1 MVWSRWLNTMWYR
14 ALGAK
19 IGHSTLLSMAVFFD
33 DPQVVS
39 IGDRVLVGGGCVLET
54 VHSLGVDVEDDVL
67 DSQKCLVRAGCKLE
81 NSASLLPITFM
92 KQKSIATQW
101 ATLSE
106 FSPTRTIVPAIVSYS
121 PQLPTDYKF

>member
-1 MVWSRWLNTMWYR
+1 MVWSRWLNTIWYR
-14 ALGAK
+14 ALGTK

-67 DSQKCLVRAGCKLE
+67 DSQEMSSQSGLQTGK
-81 NSASLLPITFM
+81 
-92 KQKSIATQW
+92 
-101 ATLSE
+101 
-106 FSPTRTIVPAIVSYS
+106 
-121 PQLPTDYKF
+121 